1 MIIYYC
7 IEKDTKKVL
16 SAGFLTDT
24 WGTITGMKDLSE
36 QEVYDLSWA
45 NYPNHGFMTLQ
56 AALEYGVSQEALD
69 AAKELGAKFQSDYVR
84 ATRVILLNATDWR
97 FRNDQQPSQEWIDYC
112 HALRD
117 VTNPEIQPGFPWE
130 INWPVKPIDA

>member
-16 SAGFLTDT
+16 SAGYLQDT

-36 QEVYDLSWA
+36 QEVNDLTWA
-45 NYPNHGFMTLQ
+45 NYPNHGFMTLT

-69 AAKELGAKFQSDYVR
+69 TAKEIGAVFQSNVVK
-84 ATRVILLNATDWR
+84 AQRVCFLTATDWK
-97 FRNDQQPSQEWIDYC
+97 FRSDQQPSQEWIDYC
-112 HALRD
+112 QALRD
-117 VTNPEIQPGFPWE
+117 ITDQSGFPWE
-130 INWPVKPIDA
+130 INWPVEPVSS